1 MLGIPGMLATREAEA
16 VEVAVVVLPLT
27 LTATPMD
34 MHLLRMEALA
44 PDLEVQAAPEMLA
57 LLVLRHQQ
65 SLLISRAEV
74 PGTVA
79 LAAMLGLPEI
89 REEVVIGVT

>member
-27 LTATPMD
+27 LPATPMD

-57 LLVLRHQQ
+57 LLALRHQQ
-65 SLLISRAEV
+65 SLVISRAEV

-79 LAAMLGLPEI
+79 LAAMLVLPEI